1 MTHDF
6 LPGKDFWDNPAAA
19 FLQEGIEFN
28 YMLFFFSMTAETFVY
43 NWDYLELAVLEKQW
57 NRLTTFFQGL

>member
-43 NWDYLELAVLEKQW
+43 N
-57 NRLTTFFQGL
+57 